1 MIRFDQLVKRLS
13 DENILQGKA
22 LVQKGHVSL
31 IMRSGPVAHYLVDA
45 QTPTRVELD
54 ARHVSFKD
62 TPFFAA
68 ALFYSK
74 KSKQL
79 QQLNQA
85 ALLQAGSF
93 LLNREHGIMQSTPNC
108 RLQVEIEQAGMQDPV
123 VSLRIGEEKLYR
135 VRDIGQLVE
144 AIGGDQ
150 SIEYGKHFTYD
161 PGISVLSDND
171 LQVLTILSAGLGDR
185 RERSMSLSQSFFHL
199 LLHALM
205 PSPFVY
211 TRDGVSYRVDGIQ
224 DGVPPLAFEVSGSE
238 KALAIRC
245 LLSEDFMRVTKDCA
259 YMFSDGK
266 MFKLSQDAKGIM
278 RAVDQAKDGETASFL
293 FKREEVREVI
303 GELLPSLSRLA
314 PVTITGSLAGRMVSH
329 PLHAKV
335 YVDRQGK
342 GIIARVSLGYGPYTI
357 DPFRLREDTP
367 ALLLRDAQ
375 GERQLMEVLEE
386 AGFRVRRGYAYM
398 DGDENIYQFIKE
410 GASQLSERAETFFS
424 ADFRKLRLR
433 QPKLSAQLT
442 GRSGRLSL
450 SLQDDGE
457 TVDDLWPLIR
467 AIALKRRYFRYRDGS
482 FIELSDLKN
491 WQPMAKALDEAHH
504 LGRSEEDLGM
514 FRAAY
519 MNALAKEAQLPLDF
533 DREAMEAVALKTV
546 DAKSPVQGLYAYQQR
561 GFEWL
566 VSLER
571 LSMGGILAD
580 EMGLGK
586 TVQALAA
593 ILHGAN
599 ESKVRLP
606 SIVVAPTSLL
616 YNWQQEAQSFAPSLK
631 TAILQGTRQ
640 ERRQMLAEFKQDLP
654 DLMIVS
660 YPTLRQDIDE
670 LKSFSFRY
678 CFLDEAQAIKTPT
691 SRAAQAAKRLNARC
705 RIAMSGT
712 PMENH
717 VGELWSLYDF
727 CLPGYLP
734 DYRSFVRRY
743 EDGENAEDLRRRIRP
758 FLMRRLKKEVAG
770 ELPDKVE
777 TTLLC
782 RMNVEQRRVYRAA
795 LAQRRSSVQDTLER
809 LGMQKSRGEVLAAMT
824 ELRQICCHPSLV
836 IPQYEGESA
845 KLELLMDI
853 LLGILEGE
861 HRVLVFS
868 QFTRMLKIIEKRLN
882 IMGINPMYLDGETP
896 ADERQQLSRRFNQGE
911 GQLFLISLKAGGTGL
926 NLTGAD
932 TVIQYDPW
940 WNPAAEDQAVDRAH
954 RIGQEKE
961 VQVIRLVCAQT
972 IEEDVIKLGEK
983 KRRLFDALITSGA
996 KMPGKLTQE
1005 EILALFDAHL
1015 DE

>member
-1 MIRFDQLVKRLS
+1 
-13 DENILQGKA
+13 
-22 LVQKGHVSL
+22 
-31 IMRSGPVAHYLVDA
+31 
-45 QTPTRVELD
+45 
-54 ARHVSFKD
+54 
-62 TPFFAA
+62 
-68 ALFYSK
+68 
-74 KSKQL
+74 
-79 QQLNQA
+79 
-85 ALLQAGSF
+85 
-93 LLNREHGIMQSTPNC
+93 
-108 RLQVEIEQAGMQDPV
+108 
-123 VSLRIGEEKLYR
+123 
-135 VRDIGQLVE
+135 
-144 AIGGDQ
+144 
-150 SIEYGKHFTYD
+150 
-161 PGISVLSDND
+161 
-171 LQVLTILSAGLGDR
+171 
-185 RERSMSLSQSFFHL
+185 
-199 LLHALM
+199 
-205 PSPFVY
+205 
-211 TRDGVSYRVDGIQ
+211 
-224 DGVPPLAFEVSGSE
+224 
-238 KALAIRC
+238 
-245 LLSEDFMRVTKDCA
+245 
-259 YMFSDGK
+259 
-266 MFKLSQDAKGIM
+266 
-278 RAVDQAKDGETASFL
+278 
-293 FKREEVREVI
+293 
-303 GELLPSLSRLA
+303 
-314 PVTITGSLAGRMVSH
+314 
-329 PLHAKV
+329 
-335 YVDRQGK
+335 
-342 GIIARVSLGYGPYTI
+342 
-357 DPFRLREDTP
+357 
-367 ALLLRDAQ
+367 
-375 GERQLMEVLEE
+375 
-386 AGFRVRRGYAYM
+386 
-398 DGDENIYQFIKE
+398 
-410 GASQLSERAETFFS
+410 
-424 ADFRKLRLR
+424 
-433 QPKLSAQLT
+433 
-442 GRSGRLSL
+442 
-450 SLQDDGE
+450 
-457 TVDDLWPLIR
+457 
-467 AIALKRRYFRYRDGS
+467 
-482 FIELSDLKN
+482 
-491 WQPMAKALDEAHH
+491 
-504 LGRSEEDLGM
+504 
-514 FRAAY
+514 
-519 MNALAKEAQLPLDF
+519 
-533 DREAMEAVALKTV
+533 
-546 DAKSPVQGLYAYQQR
+546 
-561 GFEWL
+561 
-566 VSLER
+566 
-571 LSMGGILAD
+571 
-580 EMGLGK
+580 
-586 TVQALAA
+586 
-593 ILHGAN
+593 
-599 ESKVRLP
+599 
-606 SIVVAPTSLL
+606 
-616 YNWQQEAQSFAPSLK
+616 
-631 TAILQGTRQ
+631 
-640 ERRQMLAEFKQDLP
+640 MLAEFKQDLP

-660 YPTLRQDIDE
+660 YPTLRQDVDE

-770 ELPDKVE
+770 ELPDKLE

-853 LLGILEGE
+853 LPGILEGE

-961 VQVIRLVCAQT
+961 VKVIRLVCAQT